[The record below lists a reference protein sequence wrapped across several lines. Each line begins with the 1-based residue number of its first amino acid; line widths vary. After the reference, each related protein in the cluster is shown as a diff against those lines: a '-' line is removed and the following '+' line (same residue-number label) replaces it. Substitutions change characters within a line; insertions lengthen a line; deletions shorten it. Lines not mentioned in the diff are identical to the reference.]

1 MSALRRMLS
10 SRIARARAAEK
21 RSALEGEIAVVN
33 SRKEKNRA
41 SSVSRTQQHTSQF
54 SLFLFLSLSLSGSAL
69 RGPARSRELPS
80 SSPLPSKH
88 AKRRRTRISVIQIH
102 FFYFLGCSSRS
113 IDHLPILPL
122 VSIKS

>member
-54 SLFLFLSLSLSGSAL
+54 SLSLSLSLWIRSAWPRTL
-69 RGPARSRELPS
+69 AGASIVVA
-80 SSPLPSKH
+80 SP
-88 AKRRRTRISVIQIH
+88 V
-102 FFYFLGCSSRS
+102 
-113 IDHLPILPL
+113 
-122 VSIKS
+122 